1 MAFLM
6 DSMQS
11 CRSHQT
17 LWAPNTL
24 LVSVLFSTK
33 ADHSLH
39 WAHEAISSSA
49 VRQVKKSAL
58 ASLQATGGIWGE
70 FMTTATWVSITDK
83 GQRRT
88 VALQIERWRECASA
102 VCLLLRNNHYL
113 FGFHLGSKPVYT
125 CSASYKK
132 WPKYLPNSGLATFLQ
147 QASLSHP
154 EPEVEDF
161 TIWLSLTNN

>member
-1 MAFLM
+1 MAFSI
-6 DSMQS
+6 DSKQS

-17 LWAPNTL
+17 PWAPNTL
-24 LVSVLFSTK
+24 LVLGLFSTK
-33 ADHSLH
+33 PGHSLH
-39 WAHEAISSSA
+39 WAHEAISSNA

-58 ASLQATGGIWGE
+58 ASLQATGGTWGE
-70 FMTTATWVSITDK
+70 FMTTWVSITDK
-83 GQRRT
+83 GQRRS
-88 VALQIERWRECASA
+88 VALKTERWREGASA

-147 QASLSHP
+147 QAPLSHA
-154 EPEVEDF
+154 EPEVEGF